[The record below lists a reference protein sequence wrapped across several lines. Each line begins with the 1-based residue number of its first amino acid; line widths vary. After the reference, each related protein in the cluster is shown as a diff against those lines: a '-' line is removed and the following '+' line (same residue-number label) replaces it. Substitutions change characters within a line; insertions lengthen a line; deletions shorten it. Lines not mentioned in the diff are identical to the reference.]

1 MVDRNCHPEIGI
13 ILVLKLISVNLSESS
28 NTMTS
33 LEKQL
38 NNLRTAVSGQLGV
51 ERPHVSLLFDKKDAG
66 SLYVENALQI
76 GQIIFTYFSKFQFQV
91 DRKVQEI

>member
-1 MVDRNCHPEIGI
+1 
-13 ILVLKLISVNLSESS
+13 
-28 NTMTS
+28 MTS

-38 NNLRTAVSGQLGV
+38 NNLRTAASGLLEV

-76 GQIIFTYFSKFQFQV
+76 GQIFVACFLKTSV
-91 DRKVQEI
+91 ES